1 MGRDSVAVPV
11 PIEDV
16 RGFILSYID
25 PLFAKQ
31 VLDGTAVRPAEATK
45 LDPILFGTHLDRRVH
60 VWFLQLVADALAPP
74 FIDLLIDVL
83 NATGAIRHPS
93 QAEVLRASA
102 ASLAI
107 VPVEP
112 GLKGDPVGAINAGA
126 AITDLLMQ
134 PLTAL
139 GTMVSAHVANW
150 ARIADTPD
158 LATSVFYLT
167 NQSTEFAV
175 VIEQRVRQEL
185 GLKIDL
191 TGGGDGI
198 VNFP

>member
-1 MGRDSVAVPV
+1 MAVTV

-25 PLFAKQ
+25 PLFAKH
-31 VLDGTAVRPAEATK
+31 VLDGTAVRPAESTK
-45 LDPILFGTHLDRRVH
+45 LDPILFGARLDRRVH
-60 VWFLQLVADALAPP
+60 VWFRQLVADALAPP

-83 NATGAIRHPS
+83 NATGAIRHPN
-93 QAEVLRASA
+93 QTEVLRASA

-112 GLKGDPVGAINAGA
+112 GLKGDPMGAINGGA
-126 AITDLLMQ
+126 ALTDLLMQ

-139 GTMVSAHVANW
+139 GTLVSAHVDRW
-150 ARIADTPD
+150 ARIADDPD

-167 NQSTEFAV
+167 NLSTELDAT
-175 VIEQRVRQEL
+175 IEQRVRQEL

-191 TGGGDGI
+191 TGGAEGL
-198 VNFP
+198 